1 MQRFKSK
8 WGIIFNKLIFFFF
21 SSFSHDYRLFD
32 PLSILLSCVRA
43 TKSEGGGVGS
53 KVLQIETDKKL
64 NRQKPKMLS
73 VNFTSLKTKKV
84 FITVFHY
91 LKLFTIIVEKTL
103 HTHTNPNKSKHRIF
117 RK

>member
-1 MQRFKSK
+1 
-8 WGIIFNKLIFFFF
+8 
-21 SSFSHDYRLFD
+21 LFD

-117 RK
+117 RKWAIERRSLV